1 MPDMT
6 MTMDMIT
13 TMDTTMTMSMDMI
26 TTMDT
31 RTGAVTLMD
40 WRLRVS
46 IPEWPLRWR

>member
-6 MTMDMIT
+6 MPDMSMTIIMDMIT
-13 TMDTTMTMSMDMI
+13 I
-26 TTMDT
+26 MDT